1 MNKKD
6 AEKQLREIERGTE
19 EIIPLESLKKDILEG
34 KKLKVKFGV
43 DPTAPELHLG
53 HTVVMEKL
61 RTFQKYGH
69 EIILIIGDFTAM
81 IGDPS
86 GRTIQRPVLSEKDIK
101 ANVKSFTNQISKILS
116 RENLKIV
123 HNSAWLKKLGT
134 EGVIKLAS
142 LYTVAQMLERNDF
155 SERYSSGNAISIMEF
170 IYPLLQGYDSY
181 EVESDLEI
189 GGTDQKFNL
198 LVGREIQKNMGQ
210 SQQSILTMPLL
221 EGTDGVRKMSKS
233 YGNHIGINE
242 NPQDIFGKIMSV
254 SDEMMLKYYQ
264 LLTLENIET
273 VKQMHPMEAKKAL
286 AHFIVEKYHGSEAA
300 SKAREGFSR
309 VFSEGKIP
317 DEMKQYRL
325 KSREKIV
332 DIMSETGLAPSKKA
346 AKRLIEQGGVEFS
359 GERITDTKHSLE
371 PGADGVLK
379 VGKRGFL
386 KLL

>member
-6 AEKQLREIERGTE
+6 AEKQFREIERGSE
-19 EIIPLESLKKDILEG
+19 EIIPLDSLKKNILSE

-61 RTFQKYGH
+61 STFQKYGH

-86 GRTIQRPVLSEKDIK
+86 GRTVQRPVLSEKEIK
-101 ANVKSFTNQISKILS
+101 DNVKSFKNQIFKILS
-116 RENLKIV
+116 HENLKIV

-155 SERYSSGNAISIMEF
+155 SERYKNGNAISIMEF

-181 EVESDLEI
+181 EVEADLEI

-198 LVGREIQKNMGQ
+198 LVGREIQKNMGK

-242 NPQDIFGKIMSV
+242 KPSDIFGKIMSI
-254 SDEMMLKYYQ
+254 SDEMMLKYYK
-264 LLTLENIET
+264 LLTLEEIDN
-273 VKQMHPMEAKKAL
+273 VKKMHPMKAKKEL
-286 AHFIVEKYHGSEAA
+286 ARRIVEKYHGCEAA
-300 SKAREGFSR
+300 LKSQKRFSR
-309 VFSEGKIP
+309 VFSEGKTP
-317 DEMKQYRL
+317 DDMEQYRL
-325 KSREKIV
+325 RSEEKIV
-332 DIMSETGLAPSKKA
+332 DIISKTGLSSSKKA
-346 AKRLIEQGGVEFS
+346 AKRLIEQGGVELD
-359 GERITDTKHSLE
+359 GKKITDINCRVE
-371 PGADGVLK
+371 PSCTGVLK
-379 VGKRGFL
+379 IGKRGFL